1 MKKLRNGLNHEELM
15 IGKRERLLGSREDL
29 QKKRAQFSK
38 TWGDASWP
46 RIQGE
51 EPEVPTKIKYKI
63 KDVIQKDN
71 KVIIQVDIVDVKIR
85 RGNVGI
91 DTPQNYLKGELP
103 GITKEKIEK
112 SVKSDLVRNF
122 KEFIGN
128 RLPSYNDNLDLKD
141 SLIDFEFNHVKKS

>member
-1 MKKLRNGLNHEELM
+1 M
-15 IGKRERLLGSREDL
+15 IGKRERLLGSKDEL
-29 QKKRAQFSK
+29 KQKRAQFSK
-38 TWGDASWP
+38 TWGGTSWP
-46 RIQGE
+46 RDPNDE
-51 EPEVPTKIKYKI
+51 EVPTKIKYKI

-112 SVKSDLVRNF
+112 AVKSDLVRNF

-128 RLPSYNDNLDLKD
+128 RLPSYYENLDLKD
-141 SLIDFEFNHVKKS
+141 SLIDFEFNHVKKG